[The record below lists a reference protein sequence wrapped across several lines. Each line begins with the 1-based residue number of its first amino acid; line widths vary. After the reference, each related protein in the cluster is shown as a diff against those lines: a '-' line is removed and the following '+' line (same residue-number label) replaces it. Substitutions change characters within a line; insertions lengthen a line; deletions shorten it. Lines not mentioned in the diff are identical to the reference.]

1 MKSGEEFERRAGME
15 SYIQSFC
22 EYRKE
27 KKQVSENTMLAYR
40 SDLMR
45 MALYLREN
53 GVNSVDQITET
64 QLNSFIL
71 AAEREGLKASSIV
84 RLVSSVHGFFDY
96 LTKKGIVKEDPA
108 ERIKAP
114 KAAPVEQ
121 EIISVSELELL
132 LNTPDT
138 DTPKGLRDR
147 AMLEVLYA
155 TGIHLNS
162 LLVLKLPQV
171 QLKYHVLL
179 VSEGEQNRVL
189 PLGKPAC
196 DALEAYLE
204 LGREAL
210 KKQDSDPELL
220 FYNKSGEEM
229 TRQGFFKRITEY
241 TKKAGLPNIT
251 PRILRNSMINHL
263 MRNGASYAG
272 VHQLLGTKRLSAAMN
287 FERQTQTI
295 PDMYKKAHPRA

>member
-1 MKSGEEFERRAGME
+1 MEE
-15 SYIQSFC
+15 YIQAFC
-22 EYRKE
+22 NYRKE

-40 SDLMR
+40 SDLQR
-45 MALYLREN
+45 MITYLRRN
-53 GVNSVDQITET
+53 GITSVEQITET

-71 AAEREGLKASSIV
+71 AAEREGLKASSVV
-84 RLVSSVHGFFDY
+84 RLISSIHSFFDY
-96 LTKKGIVKEDPA
+96 LTKKGILKDDPS

-114 KAAPVEQ
+114 KAEQAKQ
-121 EIISVSELELL
+121 EIISVEELETLL
-132 LNTPDT
+132 AAPDT

-147 AMLEVLYA
+147 AMLELLYA

-162 LLVLKLPQV
+162 LLSLTLSQVHLRYKVLT
-171 QLKYHVLL
+171 
-179 VSEGEQNRVL
+179 VSVGDQNRVL

-204 LGREAL
+204 RGREVL
-210 KKQDSDPELL
+210 RKEHSEPELL
-220 FYNKSGEEM
+220 FYNKAGEEM

-251 PRILRNSMINHL
+251 PRTLRNSMIHHL
-263 MRNGASYAG
+263 MSNGASYAG

>member
-1 MKSGEEFERRAGME
+1 ME
-15 SYIQSFC
+15 AYIQAFC

-27 KKQVSENTMLAYR
+27 KKQVSDNTMLAYR

-45 MALYLREN
+45 MVTYLRGN
-53 GVNSVDQITET
+53 GVTSPEQVTET

-71 AAEREGLKASSIV
+71 SAEREGLKASSIV
-84 RLVSSVHGFFDY
+84 RLISSVHSFFDY
-96 LTKKGIVKEDPA
+96 LTKKGVLKDDPA

-114 KAAPVEQ
+114 KADVVVQ
-121 EIISVSELELL
+121 EIISVEELERLL
-132 LNTPDT
+132 AAPEA

-162 LLVLKLPQV
+162 LLTLKIQQV
-171 QLKYHVLL
+171 QLKFKVLL
-179 VSEGEQNRVL
+179 VCEGDQNRVL
-189 PLGKPAC
+189 PLGQPAC
-196 DALEAYLE
+196 NALEAYIE
-204 LGREAL
+204 GGREVL
-210 KKQDSDPELL
+210 KKTNSDPDLL
-220 FYNKSGEEM
+220 FYNKAGEEM

-251 PRILRNSMINHL
+251 PRILRNSMIHHL
-263 MRNGASYAG
+263 MSNGASYAG

-287 FERQTQTI
+287 FERQTQSV
-295 PDMYKKAHPRA
+295 PEMYKQAHPRA

>member
-1 MKSGEEFERRAGME
+1 MD
-15 SYIQSFC
+15 SYIQAFC

-27 KKQVSENTMLAYR
+27 KKQVSENTILAYR

-45 MALYLREN
+45 MVSYLRGN
-53 GVNSVDQITET
+53 GITSFEQVTET

-71 AAEREGLKASSIV
+71 SAEREGLKASSIV
-84 RLVSSVHGFFDY
+84 RLISSIHNFFDF
-96 LTKKGIVKEDPA
+96 LTKKGYLKEDPA

-114 KAAPVEQ
+114 KAEQVEQ
-121 EIISVSELELL
+121 EIISVSELETLL
-132 LNTPDT
+132 STPEI

-162 LLVLKLPQV
+162 LLTLKLPQV
-171 QLKYHVLL
+171 QLKYKVLL
-179 VSEGEQNRVL
+179 VCEGDQNRVL
-189 PLGKPAC
+189 PLGQPAC

-204 LGREAL
+204 CGREAL
-210 KKQDSDPELL
+210 KKEKSDPELL
-220 FYNKSGEEM
+220 FYNKAGEEM

-251 PRILRNSMINHL
+251 PRILRNSMIHHL
-263 MRNGASYAG
+263 MSNGASYAG

-287 FERQTQTI
+287 FERQTQSI
-295 PDMYKKAHPRA
+295 PDMYKQAHPRA

>member
-1 MKSGEEFERRAGME
+1 M
-15 SYIQSFC
+15 
-22 EYRKE
+22 
-27 KKQVSENTMLAYR
+27 VN
-40 SDLMR
+40 
-45 MALYLREN
+45 YLRGN
-53 GVNSVDQITET
+53 GVATVEQITET

-71 AAEREGLKASSIV
+71 SAEREGLKASSIV
-84 RLVSSVHGFFDY
+84 RLISSIHSFFDY
-96 LTKKGIVKEDPA
+96 LTKKGILKDDPA

-114 KAAPVEQ
+114 KADPAQQ
-121 EIISVSELELL
+121 EIISVNELEALL
-132 LNTPDT
+132 AAPDN

-162 LLVLKLPQV
+162 LLALKLSQI
-171 QLKYHVLL
+171 LL

-189 PLGKPAC
+189 PLGQPAC

-204 LGREAL
+204 SGRETL
-210 KKQDSDPELL
+210 RKQDSDPELL

-229 TRQGFFKRITEY
+229 TRQGFCKRITEY
-241 TKKAGLPNIT
+241 TEKAGVPNIT

-263 MRNGASYAG
+263 MSNGASYAG

-287 FERQTQTI
+287 FERHTQSMPEI
-295 PDMYKKAHPRA
+295 YRKAHPRA

>member
-1 MKSGEEFERRAGME
+1 MHPA
-15 SYIQSFC
+15 FC
-22 EYRKE
+22 DYRKD

-45 MALYLREN
+45 MVSYFQKN
-53 GVNSVDQITET
+53 GVASVEQITET

-71 AAEREGLKASSIV
+71 SAEREGLKASSIV
-84 RLVSSVHGFFDY
+84 RLISSVHSFFDY
-96 LTKKGIVKEDPA
+96 LTKKGILQEDPA

-114 KAAPVEQ
+114 KADPAEQ
-121 EIISVSELELL
+121 EIIPVNELEVLL
-132 LNTPDT
+132 ATPDS

-162 LLVLKLPQV
+162 LLSLRLSQV
-171 QLKYHVLL
+171 QLKYRVLL
-179 VSEGEQNRVL
+179 VSEGDRNRVL

-196 DALEAYLE
+196 DALEAYIE
-204 LGREAL
+204 RGRSAL
-210 KKQDSDPELL
+210 KKTESDPELL

-251 PRILRNSMINHL
+251 PRSLRNSMINH
-263 MRNGASYAG
+263 MMSNGASYAG

-295 PDMYKKAHPRA
+295 PDMYKQAHPRA

>member
-1 MKSGEEFERRAGME
+1 ME
-15 SYIQSFC
+15 SYIQAFC

-45 MALYLREN
+45 MVNYLRGN
-53 GVNSVDQITET
+53 GIVSVEQVTET

-84 RLVSSVHGFFDY
+84 RLISSVHSFFDF
-96 LTKKGIVKEDPA
+96 LTKKGILKEDPA
-108 ERIKAP
+108 ERLNAP
-114 KAAPVEQ
+114 KAEPVQQ
-121 EIISVSELELL
+121 EIISVEELEKLL
-132 LNTPDT
+132 AAPDT

-162 LLVLKLPQV
+162 LLGLTLSQVHLRYKVLT
-171 QLKYHVLL
+171 
-179 VSEGEQNRVL
+179 VSVGDQNRVL
-189 PLGKPAC
+189 PLGQPAC

-204 LGREAL
+204 RGREAL
-210 KKQDSDPELL
+210 KKEDSDPEIL
-220 FYNKSGEEM
+220 FYNKAGEEM

-251 PRILRNSMINHL
+251 PRILRNSMVNHL
-263 MRNGASYAG
+263 MSNGASYAG

>member
-1 MKSGEEFERRAGME
+1 ME
-15 SYIQSFC
+15 TYIQAFC

-27 KKQVSENTMLAYR
+27 KKQVSENTILAYR
-40 SDLMR
+40 SDLQR
-45 MALYLREN
+45 MANYLRCS
-53 GVNSVDQITET
+53 GVVTPEQVTET

-84 RLVSSVHGFFDY
+84 RLISSIHSFFDF
-96 LTKKGIVKEDPA
+96 LNKKGILKEDPS

-114 KAAPVEQ
+114 KAEQAKQ
-121 EIISVSELELL
+121 EIISVEELEAL
-132 LNTPDT
+132 LNAPDT
-138 DTPKGLRDR
+138 ETPKGLRDR
-147 AMLEVLYA
+147 AMLELLYA

-162 LLVLKLPQV
+162 LLNLKVEQVHLRYKVLFV
-171 QLKYHVLL
+171 TV
-179 VSEGEQNRVL
+179 GDQNRVL
-189 PLGKPAC
+189 PLGQPAC

-204 LGREAL
+204 RGREVL
-210 KKQDSDPELL
+210 KKEASNSELL
-220 FYNKSGEEM
+220 FYNKAGEEM

-251 PRILRNSMINHL
+251 PRILRNSMIHHL
-263 MRNGASYAG
+263 MSNGASYAG

-287 FERQTQTI
+287 FERQTQSI

>member
-1 MKSGEEFERRAGME
+1 ME
-15 SYIQSFC
+15 SYIQAFC

-45 MALYLREN
+45 MVNYLRGN
-53 GVNSVDQITET
+53 GIVSVEQVTET

-84 RLVSSVHGFFDY
+84 RLISSVHSFFDF
-96 LTKKGIVKEDPA
+96 LTKKGILKEDPA
-108 ERIKAP
+108 ERLNAP
-114 KAAPVEQ
+114 KAEPVQQ
-121 EIISVSELELL
+121 EIISVEELEKLL
-132 LNTPDT
+132 AAPDT

-162 LLVLKLPQV
+162 LLGLTLSQVHLRYKVLT
-171 QLKYHVLL
+171 
-179 VSEGEQNRVL
+179 VSVGDQNRVL
-189 PLGKPAC
+189 PLGQPAC

-204 LGREAL
+204 RGREAL
-210 KKQDSDPELL
+210 KKEDSDPEIL
-220 FYNKSGEEM
+220 FYNKAGEEM

-263 MRNGASYAG
+263 MSNGASYAG

>member
-1 MKSGEEFERRAGME
+1 ME
-15 SYIQSFC
+15 TYIQAFC
-22 EYRKE
+22 DYRKE
-27 KKQVSENTMLAYR
+27 KKQVSDNTMLAYR
-40 SDLMR
+40 SDLQR
-45 MALYLREN
+45 MVNYLRGN
-53 GVNSVDQITET
+53 GVSAVEQVTET

-71 AAEREGLKASSIV
+71 SAEREGLKASSIV
-84 RLVSSVHGFFDY
+84 RLISSIHSFFDY
-96 LTKKGIVKEDPA
+96 LTKKGILKEDPA

-114 KAAPVEQ
+114 KADPVQQ
-121 EIISVSELELL
+121 EIISVEELEALL
-132 LNTPDT
+132 AAPDVA
-138 DTPKGLRDR
+138 TPKGVRDR

-162 LLVLKLPQV
+162 LLTLKLSQV
-171 QLKYHVLL
+171 QLKYRVLL

-189 PLGKPAC
+189 PLGQPAC
-196 DALEAYLE
+196 EALEAYLE
-204 LGREAL
+204 HGREVL
-210 KKQDSDPELL
+210 KKETSDPELL

-263 MRNGASYAG
+263 MSNGASYVG

-287 FERQTQTI
+287 FERQTQSV
-295 PDMYKKAHPRA
+295 PEMYKHAHPRA

>member
-1 MKSGEEFERRAGME
+1 ME
-15 SYIQSFC
+15 TYIQAFC

-40 SDLMR
+40 SDLQR
-45 MALYLREN
+45 MVNYLRGN
-53 GVNSVDQITET
+53 GIVSVEQVTET

-71 AAEREGLKASSIV
+71 SAEREGLKASSIV
-84 RLVSSVHGFFDY
+84 RLISSVHSFFDY
-96 LTKKGIVKEDPA
+96 LTKKGILKDDPA

-114 KAAPVEQ
+114 KADPAQQ
-121 EIISVSELELL
+121 EIISVSELEALL
-132 LNTPDT
+132 TAPDNE
-138 DTPKGLRDR
+138 TPKGLRDR

-162 LLVLKLPQV
+162 LLTLKLPQV
-171 QLKYHVLL
+171 QLKYKVLL
-179 VSEGEQNRVL
+179 VCEGDQNRVL
-189 PLGKPAC
+189 PLGQPAC

-204 LGREAL
+204 CGREAL
-210 KKQDSDPELL
+210 KKTESDPDIL
-220 FYNKSGEEM
+220 FYNKSGGEM

-263 MRNGASYAG
+263 MSNGASYAG

>member
-1 MKSGEEFERRAGME
+1 ME
-15 SYIQSFC
+15 AYIQAFC
-22 EYRKE
+22 DYRKE
-27 KKQVSENTMLAYR
+27 KKQVSDNTMLAYR

-45 MALYLREN
+45 MATYLRGN
-53 GVNSVDQITET
+53 GITSVEQITET

-71 AAEREGLKASSIV
+71 SAEREGLKASSIV
-84 RLVSSVHGFFDY
+84 RLISSIHSFFDY
-96 LTKKGIVKEDPA
+96 LTKKGILKDDPA

-114 KAAPVEQ
+114 KADPVQQ
-121 EIISVSELELL
+121 EIISVDELETLL
-132 LNTPDT
+132 TTPEA

-162 LLVLKLPQV
+162 LLSLKLSQV
-171 QLKYHVLL
+171 QLKYKILL
-179 VSEGEQNRVL
+179 VSEGDQNRVL
-189 PLGKPAC
+189 PLGQPAC

-204 LGREAL
+204 RGREVL
-210 KKQDSDPELL
+210 KKTDSDPELL

-251 PRILRNSMINHL
+251 PRILRNSMIHHL
-263 MRNGASYAG
+263 MSNGASYAG

-287 FERQTQTI
+287 FERQAQSV
-295 PDMYKKAHPRA
+295 PEMYKKAHPRA

>member
-1 MKSGEEFERRAGME
+1 ME
-15 SYIQSFC
+15 SYIQAFC

-27 KKQVSENTMLAYR
+27 KKMVSENTMLAYR

-45 MALYLREN
+45 MVTYLRGN
-53 GVNSVDQITET
+53 GIVSPEQVTET

-84 RLVSSVHGFFDY
+84 RLISSVHSFFDF
-96 LTKKGIVKEDPA
+96 LTKKGILKDDPS

-114 KAAPVEQ
+114 KAEQAKQ
-121 EIISVSELELL
+121 EIFSVEELERLL
-132 LNTPDT
+132 DTPEQ

-162 LLVLKLPQV
+162 LLSLKLSQV
-171 QLKYHVLL
+171 HLRYKVLG
-179 VSEGEQNRVL
+179 VSVGEQNRVL
-189 PLGKPAC
+189 PLGQPAC

-204 LGREAL
+204 RGRDFL
-210 KKQDSDPELL
+210 MKTNSDPDLL

-251 PRILRNSMINHL
+251 PRVLRNSMIHHL
-263 MRNGASYAG
+263 MSNGASYAG

>member
-1 MKSGEEFERRAGME
+1 ME
-15 SYIQSFC
+15 AYIQAFC

-45 MALYLREN
+45 MVTYLRGN
-53 GVNSVDQITET
+53 GIVSPEQVTET

-84 RLVSSVHGFFDY
+84 RLISSIHNFFDF
-96 LTKKGIVKEDPA
+96 LTKKGILKEDPA

-114 KAAPVEQ
+114 KADPVEQ
-121 EIISVSELELL
+121 EIISVSELEALL
-132 LNTPDT
+132 VAPDSE
-138 DTPKGLRDR
+138 TPKGLRDR

-162 LLVLKLPQV
+162 LLALKLSQV
-171 QLKYHVLL
+171 QLKYRVLL
-179 VSEGEQNRVL
+179 VSEGDQNRVL
-189 PLGKPAC
+189 PLGQPAC

-204 LGREAL
+204 GGRASL
-210 KKQDSDPELL
+210 QKPDSDPELL

-263 MRNGASYAG
+263 MSNGASYAG

-287 FERQTQTI
+287 FERQTQSV
-295 PDMYKKAHPRA
+295 PEMYKHAHPRA

>member
-1 MKSGEEFERRAGME
+1 ME
-15 SYIQSFC
+15 TYIQAFC

-27 KKQVSENTMLAYR
+27 KKQVSDNTMLAYR

-45 MALYLREN
+45 METYLRGN
-53 GVNSVDQITET
+53 GIVTPEQVTET

-71 AAEREGLKASSIV
+71 SAEREGLKASSIV
-84 RLVSSVHGFFDY
+84 RLISSIHSFFDF
-96 LTKKGIVKEDPA
+96 LTKKGILKEDPS

-114 KAAPVEQ
+114 KAEPVQQ
-121 EIISVSELELL
+121 EIISVEELEILL
-132 LNTPDT
+132 ATPDT

-162 LLVLKLPQV
+162 LLNLKVEQVHLRYKVLFV
-171 QLKYHVLL
+171 TV
-179 VSEGEQNRVL
+179 GDQNKVL
-189 PLGKPAC
+189 PLGQPAC

-204 LGREAL
+204 RGRDAL
-210 KKQDSDPELL
+210 KKAASDPELL
-220 FYNKSGEEM
+220 FYNKAGEEM

-241 TKKAGLPNIT
+241 TKKAGLRNIT

-263 MRNGASYAG
+263 MSNGASYAG
-272 VHQLLGTKRLSAAMN
+272 IHQLLGTKRLSAAMN
-287 FERQTQTI
+287 FERQTQSI
-295 PDMYKKAHPRA
+295 PEMYKQAHPRA

>member
-1 MKSGEEFERRAGME
+1 ME
-15 SYIQSFC
+15 SYIQAFC

-45 MALYLREN
+45 MVNYLRGN
-53 GVNSVDQITET
+53 GIVSVEQVTET

-71 AAEREGLKASSIV
+71 SAEREGLKASSIV
-84 RLVSSVHGFFDY
+84 RLISSVHSFFDF
-96 LTKKGIVKEDPA
+96 LTKKGILKEDPT
-108 ERIKAP
+108 ERLKAP
-114 KAAPVEQ
+114 KAEPVQQ
-121 EIISVSELELL
+121 EIISVEELEKLL
-132 LNTPDT
+132 AAPDT

-162 LLVLKLPQV
+162 LLGLTLSQVHLRYKVLT
-171 QLKYHVLL
+171 
-179 VSEGEQNRVL
+179 VSVGDQNRVL
-189 PLGKPAC
+189 PLGQPAC

-204 LGREAL
+204 RGREAL
-210 KKQDSDPELL
+210 KKEDSDPEIL
-220 FYNKSGEEM
+220 FYNKAGEEM

-251 PRILRNSMINHL
+251 PRILRNSMVNHL
-263 MRNGASYAG
+263 MSNGASYAG

>member
-1 MKSGEEFERRAGME
+1 ME
-15 SYIQSFC
+15 SYIQAFC

-27 KKQVSENTMLAYR
+27 KKQVSENTILAYR

-45 MALYLREN
+45 MVTYLRGN
-53 GVNSVDQITET
+53 GIVVPEQVTET

-71 AAEREGLKASSIV
+71 AAERDGLKASSIV
-84 RLVSSVHGFFDY
+84 RLISSVHSFFDF
-96 LTKKGIVKEDPA
+96 LTKKGILKEDPS

-114 KAAPVEQ
+114 KAEQAKQ
-121 EIISVSELELL
+121 EIISITELEALL
-132 LNTPDT
+132 DAPDT
-138 DTPKGLRDR
+138 ETPKGLRDR
-147 AMLEVLYA
+147 AMLELLYA

-162 LLVLKLPQV
+162 LLSLTLSQVHLRYKVLTV
-171 QLKYHVLL
+171 NV
-179 VSEGEQNRVL
+179 GDQNRVL
-189 PLGKPAC
+189 PLGLPAC
-196 DALEAYLE
+196 EALEAYLE
-204 LGREAL
+204 RGREAL
-210 KKQDSDPELL
+210 MKEDSDPELL
-220 FYNKSGEEM
+220 FYNKAGEKM

-263 MRNGASYAG
+263 MSNGASYAG

>member
-1 MKSGEEFERRAGME
+1 ME
-15 SYIQSFC
+15 SHIQAFC
-22 EYRKE
+22 DYRKE

-45 MALYLREN
+45 MAMYLQKN
-53 GVNSVDQITET
+53 GVVSVEQVTET

-84 RLVSSVHGFFDY
+84 RMISSIHGFFDY

-114 KAAPVEQ
+114 KADPAEQ
-121 EIISVSELELL
+121 EIISVNELEAL
-132 LNTPDT
+132 LNAPDT

-162 LLVLKLPQV
+162 LLALKLSQV
-171 QLKYHVLL
+171 QLKYNVLL
-179 VSEGEQNRVL
+179 VSEGDQHRVL

-196 DALEAYLE
+196 KALEAYLE
-204 LGREAL
+204 RGRCEL
-210 KKQDSDPELL
+210 FKPDSNPDLL

-251 PRILRNSMINHL
+251 PRILRNSMINH
-263 MRNGASYAG
+263 MMTNGASYAG

-295 PDMYKKAHPRA
+295 PDMYKKSHPRA

>member
-1 MKSGEEFERRAGME
+1 ME
-15 SYIQSFC
+15 AYIQAFC

-27 KKQVSENTMLAYR
+27 KKNLSENTMLAYR

-45 MALYLREN
+45 LAGYLREN
-53 GVNSVDQITET
+53 GVTSAEQVTET

-71 AAEREGLKASSIV
+71 SAEREGLKASSIV
-84 RLVSSVHGFFDY
+84 RLISSVHNFFDF
-96 LTKKGIVKEDPA
+96 LTKKGIIKEDPS

-114 KAAPVEQ
+114 KAEQAKQ
-121 EIISVSELELL
+121 EIISVEELEALL
-132 LNTPDT
+132 ASPDT
-138 DTPKGLRDR
+138 ETPKGLRDR

-162 LLVLKLPQV
+162 LLTLTLSQLHLRYKVLSV
-171 QLKYHVLL
+171 FVGD
-179 VSEGEQNRVL
+179 ENRVL

-204 LGREAL
+204 RGRDLL
-210 KKQDSDPELL
+210 KKESSDPELL
-220 FYNKSGEEM
+220 FYNKAGEAM

-263 MRNGASYAG
+263 MSNGASYAG